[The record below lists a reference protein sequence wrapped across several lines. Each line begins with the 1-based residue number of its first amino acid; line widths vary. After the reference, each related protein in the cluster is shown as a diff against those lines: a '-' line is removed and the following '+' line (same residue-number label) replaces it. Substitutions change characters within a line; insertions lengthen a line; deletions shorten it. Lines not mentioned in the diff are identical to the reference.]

1 MIIKLRDW
9 INNIYR
15 KLGFKGAMSSLIFM
29 TIIIVFSVLLTKNVP
44 IRFIQ
49 GQESKI
55 DIRAINQIEDTNAT
69 QDRIQSVVQQVEPV
83 YRISPTVGIISK
95 DRVSDYFSLIRDE
108 KLNNERAISEK
119 LKLIQEESP
128 ITLDDNTNT
137 LVLNLEFREINYLES
152 IIIDISTQFLAGGI
166 KDEDLQIVLDSL
178 DESVGTLNI
187 EDNSRII
194 VVNILK
200 EIIQSNEFID
210 VIGTERRITEAKES
224 VQPVLVLPGDIIVR
238 QGDIFDAYTISL
250 LNEAG
255 VEEDTTGRVIA
266 FYMGLIS
273 FLIFSFTLLISYSL
287 KFNHSVLKDNNLLLL
302 YAILLTSIAL
312 NYIISLFSIYLMPLS
327 LAGILIS
334 VLLNPIIGIISSIFI
349 ASVLMITTNI
359 PLGVVLLS
367 IISMS
372 IVFIQISP
380 SSQRMQL
387 LIKGSYIG
395 SLKLVLFLSFIGFG
409 FNFTDDILMDSLFLI
424 LSGLISGIFALGSL
438 PMWENVFKILTPLKL
453 MELSNPNEPV
463 LKRLQIEAPGTY
475 QHSLMVGNLSEA
487 SAQRIGANSL
497 LAKVASYYHD
507 IGKLKRPIYFKENQF
522 NTDNPHDD
530 MEPLQSLEVITS
542 HREDGLKLGK
552 DYKLHKDIIDI
563 IDQHHGTT
571 LMAYFYHQATKDG
584 VNLPETKF
592 RYQGMKP
599 QSKEAGIVM
608 LSDSVEAAVRSIKDI
623 DDEKIK
629 LMVKN
634 VIKTK
639 VDDGQLDESYL
650 TLNDLKAIESEF
662 IDVFKRIYHG
672 RIEYPK
678 LNEK

>member
-1 MIIKLRDW
+1 LIIKLRDW